1 MCGTPH
7 HVLPFEAKKLNA
19 RRHLCYV
26 KDVTREYLQALS
38 EEVAGRQ
45 DDALRARF
53 EELHPADI
61 AEVLDRLD
69 VEQVQYL
76 WRLIDVEERGDVL
89 IELEEDVRETLLASL
104 SNEEIAEEVLEN
116 IESDDAADVV
126 GELPEERAEK
136 VIAQLDT
143 EDREDLLSLLSYPEG
158 TAGALMGTELIR
170 VEMDWT
176 VTQAI
181 REMRRQAEEV
191 ETVHSVYVVNAAGQL
206 LGRLSLKRLLLEASS
221 TRSTI
226 GDLFQEDDTRTVK
239 VDDPDELVVQVMKK
253 YDLVALPV
261 VDDHNRLLGRI
272 TIDDVVDL
280 MEEEAEKDYQLAS
293 GLSDDVE
300 SDDSLWEMTRARL
313 PWLLIGLFGG
323 LAGAYVIGAF
333 NIERFPSMA
342 LFIPLIAAMGGN
354 VGVQSAAI
362 VVQGLAGGRPPSD
375 VRLFPRLFKELS
387 VALLNGAICALV
399 ILSASMAL
407 GYGWN
412 LSVTVSLSLI
422 AVIVFAALFGTFVPL
437 TLDRLKIDPALAT
450 GPFITTAND
459 IIGLIIYFGIGMMM
473 TA

>member
-1 MCGTPH
+1 M
-7 HVLPFEAKKLNA
+7 E
-19 RRHLCYV
+19 
-26 KDVTREYLQALS
+26 DITRDYLQALG
-38 EEVAGRQ
+38 EDIAERR
-45 DDALRARF
+45 DDELRARF
-53 EELHPADI
+53 EVLHPADI
-61 AEVLDRLD
+61 AEVFDRLED
-69 VEQVQYL
+69 EQVQYL
-76 WRLIDVEERGDVL
+76 WKLIDIEERGDVL
-89 IELEEDVRETLLASL
+89 VELEEDVRETLLATL
-104 SNEEIAEEVLEN
+104 TNEEIAEEVLEN
-116 IESDDAADVV
+116 IDSDDAADVV

-143 EDREDLLSLLSYPEG
+143 EDREDLLTLLRHPEG

-191 ETVHSVYVVNAAGQL
+191 GTVHSVYVVNSAGQL

-226 GDLFQEDDTRTVK
+226 GDLFREDDTRTVK

-293 GLSDDVE
+293 GLSDEVE

-333 NIERFPSMA
+333 DIERFPSMA

-362 VVQGLAGGRPPSD
+362 VVQGLAGGRTPSD
-375 VRLFPRLFKELS
+375 ARLAPRLLKELS
-387 VALLNGAICALV
+387 LALLNGAICALV
-399 ILSASMAL
+399 ILGASLVL

-412 LSVTVSLSLI
+412 LSVTVSLALI

-437 TLDRLKIDPALAT
+437 TLDRFKIDPALAT

-459 IIGLIIYFGIGMMM
+459 IIGLIIYFGIGVLM
-473 TA
+473 AA

>member
-1 MCGTPH
+1 M
-7 HVLPFEAKKLNA
+7 E
-19 RRHLCYV
+19 
-26 KDVTREYLQALS
+26 DITRDYLQALG
-38 EEVAGRQ
+38 EDIAERR
-45 DDALRARF
+45 DDELRARF

-61 AEVLDRLD
+61 AEVFDRLED
-69 VEQVQYL
+69 EQVQYL
-76 WRLIDVEERGDVL
+76 WKLIDIEERGDVL
-89 IELEEDVRETLLASL
+89 VELEEDVRETLLATL
-104 SNEEIAEEVLEN
+104 TNEEIAEEVLEN
-116 IESDDAADVV
+116 IDSDDAADVV

-143 EDREDLLSLLSYPEG
+143 EDREDLLTLLRHPEG

-191 ETVHSVYVVNAAGQL
+191 GTVHSVYVVNSAGQL

-226 GDLFQEDDTRTVK
+226 GDLFREDDTRTVK

-293 GLSDDVE
+293 GLSDEVE

-333 NIERFPSMA
+333 DIERFPSMA

-362 VVQGLAGGRPPSD
+362 VVQGLAGDRTPSD
-375 VRLFPRLFKELS
+375 ARLAPRLLKELS

-399 ILSASMAL
+399 ILGASLVL

-412 LSVTVSLSLI
+412 LSVTVSLALI

-437 TLDRLKIDPALAT
+437 TLDRFKIDPALAT

-459 IIGLIIYFGIGMMM
+459 IIGLIIYFGIGVLM
-473 TA
+473 AA

>member
-1 MCGTPH
+1 
-7 HVLPFEAKKLNA
+7 VE
-19 RRHLCYV
+19 
-26 KDVTREYLQALS
+26 DITRDYLQALG
-38 EEVAGRQ
+38 EDIAERR
-45 DDALRARF
+45 DDDLRARF

-61 AEVLDRLD
+61 AEVFDRLED
-69 VEQVQYL
+69 EQVQYL
-76 WRLIDVEERGDVL
+76 WKLIDVEERGDVL
-89 IELEEDVRETLLASL
+89 VELEEDVRETLLASL
-104 SNEEIAEEVLEN
+104 TNEEIAEEVLEN
-116 IESDDAADVV
+116 IDSDDAADVV
-126 GELPEERAEK
+126 GELSEERAEK

-143 EDREDLLSLLSYPEG
+143 ENREDLLTLLRHPEG

-170 VEMDWT
+170 VELDWT
-176 VTQAI
+176 VTQAV

-191 ETVHSVYVVNAAGQL
+191 GTVHSVYVVNSAGQL

-226 GDLFQEDDTRTVK
+226 GDLFREDDTRTVK

-261 VDDHNRLLGRI
+261 VDNHNRLLGRI

-293 GLSDDVE
+293 GLSDEVE

-333 NIERFPSMA
+333 DIERFPSMA

-362 VVQGLAGGRPPSD
+362 VVQGLAGGRTPAD
-375 VRLFPRLFKELS
+375 ARLAPRLLKELS
-387 VALLNGAICALV
+387 VALLNGAICAMV
-399 ILSASMAL
+399 ILGASLVL

-412 LSVTVSLSLI
+412 LSATVSLALI

-437 TLDRLKIDPALAT
+437 TLDRFKIDPALAT

-459 IIGLIIYFGIGMMM
+459 IIGLIIYFGIGVLM
-473 TA
+473 AA

>member
-1 MCGTPH
+1 M
-7 HVLPFEAKKLNA
+7 
-19 RRHLCYV
+19 
-26 KDVTREYLQALS
+26 DDITRDYLQALG
-38 EEVAGRQ
+38 EDIAERR
-45 DDALRARF
+45 DDELRARF

-61 AEVLDRLD
+61 AEVFDRLED
-69 VEQVQYL
+69 EQVQYL
-76 WRLIDVEERGDVL
+76 WKLIDIEERGDVL
-89 IELEEDVRETLLASL
+89 VELEEDVRETLLATL
-104 SNEEIAEEVLEN
+104 TNEEIAEEVLEN
-116 IESDDAADVV
+116 IDSDDAADVV

-143 EDREDLLSLLSYPEG
+143 EDREDLLTLLRHPEG

-191 ETVHSVYVVNAAGQL
+191 GTVHSVYVVNSAGQL

-226 GDLFQEDDTRTVK
+226 GDLFREDDTRTVK
-239 VDDPDELVVQVMKK
+239 VDDPDELVVQIMKK

-293 GLSDDVE
+293 GLSDEVE

-333 NIERFPSMA
+333 DIERFPSMA

-362 VVQGLAGGRPPSD
+362 VVQGLAGGRTPSD
-375 VRLFPRLFKELS
+375 ARLAPRLLKELS

-399 ILSASMAL
+399 ILGASLVL

-412 LSVTVSLSLI
+412 LSVTVSLALI

-437 TLDRLKIDPALAT
+437 TLDRFKIDPALAT

-459 IIGLIIYFGIGMMM
+459 IIGLIIYFGIGVLM
-473 TA
+473 AA

>member
-1 MCGTPH
+1 M
-7 HVLPFEAKKLNA
+7 E
-19 RRHLCYV
+19 
-26 KDVTREYLQALS
+26 DITREYLQLL
-38 EEVAGRQ
+38 EEEISGRK
-45 DDALRARF
+45 DDLLRARF
-53 EELHPADI
+53 DALHPADI
-61 AEVLDRLD
+61 AELLDHLSD
-69 VEQVQYL
+69 EQVQYL
-76 WRLIDVEERGDVL
+76 WKLIQKDERGDVL
-89 IELEEDVRETLLASL
+89 IELEDDVRETVLASL
-104 SNEEIAEEVLEN
+104 TNREIAEEVLEN

-126 GELPEERAEK
+126 SELPEERAEE

-143 EDREDLLSLLSYPEG
+143 EDREDLLTLLRYPEG

-170 VEMDWT
+170 VEMEWT
-176 VTQAI
+176 VAQAI
-181 REMRRQAEEV
+181 REMRKQAENV
-191 ETVHSVYVVNAAGQL
+191 ETFHSVYVVNAAGQI
-206 LGRLSLKRLLLEASS
+206 LGRLSLKRLLLTASS

-239 VDDPDELVVQVMKK
+239 VDDPDEKVVQLMKK

-300 SDDSLWEMTRARL
+300 SDDSLWDLTRARL

-323 LAGAYVIGAF
+323 LAGAYVIGIF
-333 NIERFPSMA
+333 DIERFPSMA

-362 VVQGLAGGRPPSD
+362 VVQGLAAGKSPTD
-375 VRLFPRLFKELS
+375 ARLLPRLLKELS
-387 VALLNGAICALV
+387 VALLNGSICALV
-399 ILSASMAL
+399 ILGASLTL
-407 GYGWN
+407 GYGFN
-412 LSVTVSLSLI
+412 LSLTVSMSLI

-437 TLDRLKIDPALAT
+437 TLDKFKIDPALAT

-459 IIGLIIYFGIGMMM
+459 IIGLIIYFGIGVLM
-473 TA
+473 AV

>member
-1 MCGTPH
+1 M
-7 HVLPFEAKKLNA
+7 E
-19 RRHLCYV
+19 
-26 KDVTREYLQALS
+26 DITRDYLQALG
-38 EEVAGRQ
+38 EDIAQRR
-45 DDALRARF
+45 DDDLRARF

-61 AEVLDRLD
+61 AEVFDRLEE
-69 VEQVQYL
+69 EQVHYL
-76 WRLIDVEERGDVL
+76 WKLIDVEERGDVL
-89 IELEEDVRETLLASL
+89 VELEEDVRETLLASL
-104 SNEEIAEEVLEN
+104 TNEEIAEEVLEN
-116 IESDDAADVV
+116 IDSDDAADVV
-126 GELPEERAEK
+126 GELSEERAEK

-143 EDREDLLSLLSYPEG
+143 EDREDLLTLLRHPEG

-191 ETVHSVYVVNAAGQL
+191 GTVHSVYVVNSAGQL

-226 GDLFQEDDTRTVK
+226 GDLFREDDTRTVK

-293 GLSDDVE
+293 GLSDEVE

-333 NIERFPSMA
+333 DIERFPSMA
-342 LFIPLIAAMGGN
+342 LFIPLIAAMGGK

-362 VVQGLAGGRPPSD
+362 VVQGLAGGRTPSD
-375 VRLFPRLFKELS
+375 ARLAPRLLKELS

-399 ILSASMAL
+399 ILGASLVL

-412 LSVTVSLSLI
+412 LSVTVSLALI

-437 TLDRLKIDPALAT
+437 TLDRFKIDPALAT

-459 IIGLIIYFGIGMMM
+459 IIGLIIYFGIGVLM
-473 TA
+473 AA

>member
-1 MCGTPH
+1 M
-7 HVLPFEAKKLNA
+7 E
-19 RRHLCYV
+19 
-26 KDVTREYLQALS
+26 DITRDYLQALG
-38 EEVAGRQ
+38 EDIAERR
-45 DDALRARF
+45 DDELRARF

-61 AEVLDRLD
+61 AEVFDRLED
-69 VEQVQYL
+69 EQVQYL
-76 WRLIDVEERGDVL
+76 WKLIDIEERGDVL
-89 IELEEDVRETLLASL
+89 VELEEDVRETLLATL

-116 IESDDAADVV
+116 IDSDDAADVV

-143 EDREDLLSLLSYPEG
+143 EDREDLLTLLRHPEG

-191 ETVHSVYVVNAAGQL
+191 GTVHSVYVVNSAGQL

-226 GDLFQEDDTRTVK
+226 GDLFREDDTRTVK

-293 GLSDDVE
+293 GLSDEVE

-333 NIERFPSMA
+333 DIERFPSMA

-362 VVQGLAGGRPPSD
+362 VVQGLAGGRTPSD
-375 VRLFPRLFKELS
+375 ARLAPRLLKELS

-399 ILSASMAL
+399 ILGASLVL

-412 LSVTVSLSLI
+412 LSVTVSLALI

-437 TLDRLKIDPALAT
+437 TLDQFKIDPALAT

-459 IIGLIIYFGIGMMM
+459 IIGLIIYFGIGVLM
-473 TA
+473 AA

>member
-1 MCGTPH
+1 M
-7 HVLPFEAKKLNA
+7 E
-19 RRHLCYV
+19 
-26 KDVTREYLQALS
+26 DITRDYLQALG
-38 EEVAGRQ
+38 EDIAQRR
-45 DDALRARF
+45 DDDLRARF

-61 AEVLDRLD
+61 AEVFDRLEE
-69 VEQVQYL
+69 EQVHYL
-76 WRLIDVEERGDVL
+76 WKLIDVEERGDVL
-89 IELEEDVRETLLASL
+89 VELEEDVRETLLASL
-104 SNEEIAEEVLEN
+104 TNEEIAEEVLEKLD
-116 IESDDAADVV
+116 SDDAADVV
-126 GELPEERAEK
+126 GELSEERAEK

-143 EDREDLLSLLSYPEG
+143 EDREDLLTLLRHPEG

-191 ETVHSVYVVNAAGQL
+191 GTVHSVYVVNSAGQL

-226 GDLFQEDDTRTVK
+226 GDLFREDDTRTVK

-293 GLSDDVE
+293 GLSDEVE

-333 NIERFPSMA
+333 DIERFPSMA

-362 VVQGLAGGRPPSD
+362 VVQGLAGGRTPSD
-375 VRLFPRLFKELS
+375 ARLAPRLLKELS
-387 VALLNGAICALV
+387 VALLNGSICALV
-399 ILSASMAL
+399 ILGASLVL

-412 LSVTVSLSLI
+412 LSVTVSLALI

-437 TLDRLKIDPALAT
+437 TLDQFKIDPALAT

-459 IIGLIIYFGIGMMM
+459 IIGLIIYFGIGVLM
-473 TA
+473 AA

>member
-1 MCGTPH
+1 
-7 HVLPFEAKKLNA
+7 VE
-19 RRHLCYV
+19 
-26 KDVTREYLQALS
+26 DITRDYLQALG
-38 EEVAGRQ
+38 EDIAQRR
-45 DDALRARF
+45 DDDLRARF

-61 AEVLDRLD
+61 AEVFDRLEE
-69 VEQVQYL
+69 EQVHYL
-76 WRLIDVEERGDVL
+76 WKLIDVEERGDVL
-89 IELEEDVRETLLASL
+89 VELEEDVRETLLASL
-104 SNEEIAEEVLEN
+104 TNEEIAEEVLEN
-116 IESDDAADVV
+116 IDSDDAADVV
-126 GELPEERAEK
+126 GELSEERAEK

-143 EDREDLLSLLSYPEG
+143 EDREDLLTLLRHPEG

-191 ETVHSVYVVNAAGQL
+191 GTVHSVYVVNSAGQL

-226 GDLFQEDDTRTVK
+226 GDLFREDDTRTVK

-293 GLSDDVE
+293 GLSDEVE

-333 NIERFPSMA
+333 DIERFPSMA

-362 VVQGLAGGRPPSD
+362 VVQGLAGGRTPSD
-375 VRLFPRLFKELS
+375 ARLAPRLLKELS

-399 ILSASMAL
+399 ILGASLVL

-412 LSVTVSLSLI
+412 LSVTVSLALI

-437 TLDRLKIDPALAT
+437 TLDQFKIDPALAT

-459 IIGLIIYFGIGMMM
+459 IIGLIIYFGIGVLM
-473 TA
+473 AA

>member
-1 MCGTPH
+1 M
-7 HVLPFEAKKLNA
+7 E
-19 RRHLCYV
+19 
-26 KDVTREYLQALS
+26 DITRDYLQALGEDIAES
-38 EEVAGRQ
+38 R
-45 DDALRARF
+45 DDELRARF

-61 AEVLDRLD
+61 AEVFDRLED
-69 VEQVQYL
+69 EQVQYL
-76 WRLIDVEERGDVL
+76 WKLIDIEERGDVL
-89 IELEEDVRETLLASL
+89 VELEEDVRETLLATL
-104 SNEEIAEEVLEN
+104 TNEEIAEEVLEN
-116 IESDDAADVV
+116 IDSDDAADVV

-143 EDREDLLSLLSYPEG
+143 EDREDLLTLLRHPEG

-191 ETVHSVYVVNAAGQL
+191 GTVHSVYVVNSAGQL

-226 GDLFQEDDTRTVK
+226 GDLFREDDTRTVK

-293 GLSDDVE
+293 GLSDEVE
-300 SDDSLWEMTRARL
+300 SDDSVWEMTRARL

-333 NIERFPSMA
+333 DIERFPSMA

-362 VVQGLAGGRPPSD
+362 VVQGLAGGRTPSD
-375 VRLFPRLFKELS
+375 ARLAPRLLKELS

-399 ILSASMAL
+399 ILGASLVL

-412 LSVTVSLSLI
+412 LSVTVSLALI

-437 TLDRLKIDPALAT
+437 TLDRFKIDPALAT

-459 IIGLIIYFGIGMMM
+459 IIGLIIYFGIGVLM
-473 TA
+473 AA

>member
-1 MCGTPH
+1 M
-7 HVLPFEAKKLNA
+7 E
-19 RRHLCYV
+19 
-26 KDVTREYLQALS
+26 DITRDYLQALG
-38 EEVAGRQ
+38 EDIAERR
-45 DDALRARF
+45 DDDLRARF
-53 EELHPADI
+53 EDLHPADI
-61 AEVLDRLD
+61 AEVFDRLED
-69 VEQVQYL
+69 EQVQYL
-76 WRLIDVEERGDVL
+76 WKLIDVEERGDVL
-89 IELEEDVRETLLASL
+89 IELEEDVRETLLATL
-104 SNEEIAEEVLEN
+104 TNEEIAEEVLEN
-116 IESDDAADVV
+116 IDSDDAADVV
-126 GELPEERAEK
+126 GELSEERAEK

-143 EDREDLLSLLSYPEG
+143 EDREDLLTLLRHPEG

-191 ETVHSVYVVNAAGQL
+191 GTVHSVYVVNSAGQL

-226 GDLFQEDDTRTVK
+226 GDLFREDDTRTVK

-293 GLSDDVE
+293 GLSDEVE

-333 NIERFPSMA
+333 DIERFPSMA

-362 VVQGLAGGRPPSD
+362 VVQGLAGGRTPSD
-375 VRLFPRLFKELS
+375 ARLAPRLLKELS

-399 ILSASMAL
+399 ILGASLVL

-412 LSVTVSLSLI
+412 LSVTVSLALI

-437 TLDRLKIDPALAT
+437 TLDRFKIDPALAT

-459 IIGLIIYFGIGMMM
+459 IIGLIIYFGIGVLM
-473 TA
+473 AA

>member
-1 MCGTPH
+1 M
-7 HVLPFEAKKLNA
+7 E
-19 RRHLCYV
+19 
-26 KDVTREYLQALS
+26 DITRDYLQALG
-38 EEVAGRQ
+38 EDIAQRR
-45 DDALRARF
+45 DDDLRARF

-61 AEVLDRLD
+61 AEVFDRLEE
-69 VEQVQYL
+69 EQVHYL
-76 WRLIDVEERGDVL
+76 WKLIDVEERGDVL
-89 IELEEDVRETLLASL
+89 VELEEDVRETLLASL
-104 SNEEIAEEVLEN
+104 TNEEIAEEVLEN
-116 IESDDAADVV
+116 IDSDDAADVV
-126 GELPEERAEK
+126 GELSDERAEK

-143 EDREDLLSLLSYPEG
+143 EDREDLLTLLRHPEG

-170 VEMDWT
+170 VEMGWT

-191 ETVHSVYVVNAAGQL
+191 GTVHSVYVVNSAGQL

-226 GDLFQEDDTRTVK
+226 GDLFREDDTRTVK

-293 GLSDDVE
+293 GLSDEVE

-333 NIERFPSMA
+333 DIERFPSMA

-362 VVQGLAGGRPPSD
+362 VVQGLAGGRTPSD
-375 VRLFPRLFKELS
+375 ARLAPRLLKELS

-399 ILSASMAL
+399 ILGASLVL

-412 LSVTVSLSLI
+412 LSVTVSLALI

-437 TLDRLKIDPALAT
+437 TLDRFKIDPALAT

-459 IIGLIIYFGIGMMM
+459 IIGLIIYFGIGVLM
-473 TA
+473 AA

>member
-1 MCGTPH
+1 
-7 HVLPFEAKKLNA
+7 VE
-19 RRHLCYV
+19 
-26 KDVTREYLQALS
+26 DITRDYLQALG
-38 EEVAGRQ
+38 EDIAERR
-45 DDALRARF
+45 DDELRARF

-61 AEVLDRLD
+61 AEVFDRLED
-69 VEQVQYL
+69 EQVQYL
-76 WRLIDVEERGDVL
+76 WKLIDIEERGDVL
-89 IELEEDVRETLLASL
+89 VELEEDVRETLLATL
-104 SNEEIAEEVLEN
+104 TNEEIAEEVLEN
-116 IESDDAADVV
+116 IDSDDAADVV

-143 EDREDLLSLLSYPEG
+143 EDREDLLTLLRHPEG

-191 ETVHSVYVVNAAGQL
+191 GTVHSVYVVNSAGQL

-226 GDLFQEDDTRTVK
+226 GDLFREDDTRTVK
-239 VDDPDELVVQVMKK
+239 VDDPDELVVQIMKK

-272 TIDDVVDL
+272 TIDDVLDL

-293 GLSDDVE
+293 GLSDEVE

-333 NIERFPSMA
+333 DIERFPSMA

-362 VVQGLAGGRPPSD
+362 VVQGLAGGRTPSD
-375 VRLFPRLFKELS
+375 ARLAPRLLKELS

-399 ILSASMAL
+399 ILGASLVL

-412 LSVTVSLSLI
+412 LSVTVSLALI

-437 TLDRLKIDPALAT
+437 TLDRFKIDPALAT

-459 IIGLIIYFGIGMMM
+459 IIGLIIYFGIGVLM
-473 TA
+473 AA